1 MEEAGR
7 AWVRMPQRRF
17 GAKDDEG
24 PARAPERDRVAAGIE
39 HAEGHDVA
47 VVPGHPV
54 EVADQERD
62 RAH

>member
-1 MEEAGR
+1 
-7 AWVRMPQRRF
+7 MPQRRF